1 VKVKRAYR
9 FALGQSLARE
19 RMLRSHAGAA
29 DPRCFA
35 RRIRAPDSRSAFALP
50 ETTGR
55 RTGLA
60 RRTPVGNGLDGD
72 TFWLV
77 AAPVIA
83 IATVVVPV
91 EERTGRSVAF
101 GQPSAWQ
108 AADGPGMQRLSQLL
122 RSGVGRWTGA
132 RMIRGRRGIALGV
145 IAAAQL
151 MVMLDMTIVN
161 VALPSIQRELHFSAA
176 NLTWVIDAYV
186 LVFGGLLLLGG
197 RSGDLFG
204 RRRMF
209 AVGLSLFTAASLAG
223 GLAGSQGMLVA
234 ARTVQGVGAA
244 IVAPAALA
252 LIATTFAEG
261 RERNRAMSVY
271 AAMTGAG
278 GALGLVLG
286 GLLVE
291 VASWRWVLFVNVPI
305 GAALLALAPLALP
318 RIDGHQGRL
327 DIPGAVTVS
336 AGMSLLVFGLVRA
349 PSRGWGAW
357 TTIAALVLGVV
368 VLAVFL
374 VIERS
379 SKEPLIPHGFLSDRN
394 RSAGY
399 AVFLLVGAAMLS
411 LLFFL
416 TQFLQETLGY
426 SPLLAGVGYLP
437 IPFMVATTSLLLSR
451 RARHINIRL
460 LLGVGPVLIAAGLLL
475 ASTLTA
481 SSGYLHVFGALVM
494 VGLGMGLSLVP
505 LTLNAVAGVPR
516 HEHGLASSVLNAA
529 QQVGG
534 ALGLAVLVTISAT
547 ASQRYLSAA
556 GHSAAALSAA
566 AVHGFQIPMRFG
578 SAAALAA
585 AVLAVIFLRSARAG
599 EAPPAAT
606 APDASQP
613 SLERSPLGQP
623 PVDGTS
629 AGSRGQPQEA

>member
-1 VKVKRAYR
+1 
-9 FALGQSLARE
+9 
-19 RMLRSHAGAA
+19 
-29 DPRCFA
+29 
-35 RRIRAPDSRSAFALP
+35 
-50 ETTGR
+50 
-55 RTGLA
+55 
-60 RRTPVGNGLDGD
+60 
-72 TFWLV
+72 
-77 AAPVIA
+77 
-83 IATVVVPV
+83 
-91 EERTGRSVAF
+91 
-101 GQPSAWQ
+101 
-108 AADGPGMQRLSQLL
+108 
-122 RSGVGRWTGA
+122 
-132 RMIRGRRGIALGV
+132 MIRGRSRIALGV

-161 VALPSIQRELHFSAA
+161 VALPSIHRELHFSTT

-223 GLAGSQGMLVA
+223 GLAGSPGMLVA
-234 ARTVQGVGAA
+234 ARAVQGVGAA

-305 GAALLALAPLALP
+305 GAALLALAPVALP
-318 RIDGHQGRL
+318 RIDGHRGRL
-327 DIPGAVTVS
+327 DIPGAVAAS

-349 PSRGWGAW
+349 PSSGWANW
-357 TTIAALVLGVV
+357 TTIAALVLAAV
-368 VLAVFL
+368 VLAAFL

-379 SKEPLIPHGFLSDRN
+379 SKEPLIPRGFLSDRN

-399 AVFLLVGAAMLS
+399 VVILLVGAAMLS

-416 TQFLQETLGY
+416 TQFMQETLRY
-426 SPLLAGVGYLP
+426 SSLLTGVGYLP

-460 LLGVGPVLIAAGLLL
+460 LLGAGPALIAAGLLL

-534 ALGLAVLVTISAT
+534 ALGLAVLVTISVAV
-547 ASQRYLSAA
+547 SQRYLGAA
-556 GHSAAALSAA
+556 GHSAAARTAA
-566 AVHGFQIPMRFG
+566 AVHGFQIAMRFG

-606 APDASQP
+606 ASDAEKP
-613 SLERSPLGQP
+613 SLAKSP
-623 PVDGTS
+623 
-629 AGSRGQPQEA
+629 RG